1 MDKEVTFNV
10 FKNIIIEQNKVLLK
24 QVAEFT
30 GLQEQY
36 LLEKYIKPEY
46 YLPIIVKDPSKKCKD
61 QA

>member
-1 MDKEVTFNV
+1 MTFNV
-10 FKNIIIEQNKVLLK
+10 FKNIIIEQNKMLLK
-24 QVAEFT
+24 QVAKLT

-46 YLPIIVKDPSKKCKD
+46 YLPIIVKDTVTSPKKCKD